1 MNKYNQLVRQIVIDI
16 LEECIEK
23 DKKDVKSIEVK
34 TSESPKPLMSNELR
48 QSMLRKLQSKYL
60 ANIAKMFC
68 CFWPI
73 VLYLV

>member
-60 ANIAKMFC
+60 ANIAKKATAS
-68 CFWPI
+68 
-73 VLYLV
+73 LNK

>member
-48 QSMLRKLQSKYL
+48 QSILRKLQSKYL
-60 ANIAKMFC
+60 ANIAKKATAS
-68 CFWPI
+68 
-73 VLYLV
+73 LNK

>member
-16 LEECIEK
+16 IEECIEK

-60 ANIAKMFC
+60 ANIAKKATAS
-68 CFWPI
+68 
-73 VLYLV
+73 LNK

>member
-34 TSESPKPLMSNELR
+34 TLESPKPLMSNELR

-60 ANIAKMFC
+60 ANIAKKATAS
-68 CFWPI
+68 
-73 VLYLV
+73 LNK